1 MSDQSAADGQ
11 PNVLIILC
19 DQLQRDFV
27 GVYGH
32 PLALTPHVDRLAAE
46 GVKLARA
53 YVPKPQCAPSRAS
66 MFTGRYPHQHRLMMN
81 GAWHTWQTP
90 AGPLANRPALPE
102 SVPSLGQAFQ
112 AAGYRLGYTGPWH
125 MGNDET
131 PQHGW
136 TDFWRT
142 YRYWK
147 DGRDFYVQYLEELG
161 LDEVFHTEH
170 QRANMARSARTD
182 QGQPSMATQIP
193 TEHTRTA
200 WAVSQA
206 LEFLD
211 SGDARPWLFCCS
223 IKDPHPPVLPPPEF
237 ADLVS
242 PNDIQFVPSWVDD
255 LEDKPAQ
262 QRDSASVRWTSYMS
276 DDQWRQ
282 YIAHYHGLNA
292 HIDTEVGRLLR
303 GLDQRGLADDTLVIF
318 LSDHGEMMGSHHM
331 AHKGPYMYED
341 VYAIPFIAHWPGR
354 IEGGRTE
361 SGFFSTVD
369 FTATIGALCG
379 VPVDGGAGLDQSAM
393 LAHGQPGP
401 RDAIFAEFYGQG
413 SEAERGL
420 MAIKSVRTDRWK
432 YNVYLNDRSELYDL
446 AADPHELTNLIDN
459 PEHADTRSQL
469 GDRIVGWLRDTD
481 DPLADTFAREIA
493 KLASSGTVGT

>member
-1 MSDQSAADGQ
+1 MSDQSAADSQ

-27 GVYGH
+27 GAYGH
-32 PLALTPHVDRLAAE
+32 PLARTPHMDRLAAE

-170 QRANMARSARTD
+170 QRANMARAARTD

-211 SGDARPWLFCCS
+211 GGDARPWLFCCS
-223 IKDPHPPVLPPPEF
+223 IKDPHPPCCRPPNSLTWYLPM
-237 ADLVS
+237 
-242 PNDIQFVPSWVDD
+242 
-255 LEDKPAQ
+255 
-262 QRDSASVRWTSYMS
+262 TSS
-276 DDQWRQ
+276 SCR
-282 YIAHYHGLNA
+282 
-292 HIDTEVGRLLR
+292 R
-303 GLDQRGLADDTLVIF
+303 GLTTWKVSRPSSATPP
-318 LSDHGEMMGSHHM
+318 
-331 AHKGPYMYED
+331 AC
-341 VYAIPFIAHWPGR
+341 AGR
-354 IEGGRTE
+354 RICPTT
-361 SGFFSTVD
+361 SGASTSP
-369 FTATIGALCG
+369 TT
-379 VPVDGGAGLDQSAM
+379 
-393 LAHGQPGP
+393 
-401 RDAIFAEFYGQG
+401 
-413 SEAERGL
+413 
-420 MAIKSVRTDRWK
+420 TD
-432 YNVYLNDRSELYDL
+432 
-446 AADPHELTNLIDN
+446 
-459 PEHADTRSQL
+459 
-469 GDRIVGWLRDTD
+469 
-481 DPLADTFAREIA
+481 
-493 KLASSGTVGT
+493 

>member
-1 MSDQSAADGQ
+1 MSDPLADARS
-11 PNVLIILC
+11 PNVLIVLC

-27 GVYGH
+27 GAYGH
-32 PLALTPHVDRLAAE
+32 PLAQTPNIDRLANQ
-46 GVKLARA
+46 GVKLAHA
-53 YVPKPQCAPSRAS
+53 YVPKPQCAPARAS

-81 GAWHTWQTP
+81 NARHTWQTP
-90 AGPLANRPALPE
+90 AGPLANRPVLPE

-131 PQHGW
+131 PQHGF

-142 YRYWK
+142 YRYWQ
-147 DGRDFYVQYLEELG
+147 DGRDYYVQYLEELG
-161 LDEVFHTEH
+161 LDQLFHDEH
-170 QRANMARSARTD
+170 QRANMARAARTD
-182 QGQPSMATQIP
+182 RGQPSLATQIP
-193 TEHTRTA
+193 TQHTRTA
-200 WAVSQA
+200 WAVSQT

-211 SGDARPWLFCCS
+211 SADTRPWLFCCS

-242 PNDIQFVPSWVDD
+242 PDDVQFVPSWFDD
-255 LEDKPAQ
+255 LSDKPAL
-262 QRDSASVRWTSYMS
+262 QRDSASVRWTSYMT

-292 HIDTEVGRLLR
+292 HIDTQVGRLLR
-303 GLDQRGLADDTLVIF
+303 GLEQRGLTNHTLVIF

-341 VYAIPFIAHWPGR
+341 VYAIPFIAHWPGHV
-354 IEGGRTE
+354 EGGRTHPDL
-361 SGFFSTVD
+361 FSTVD
-369 FTATIGALCG
+369 FTPTLGALCG
-379 VPVDGGAGLDQSAM
+379 VPVDAGAGLDQSAV
-393 LAHGQPGP
+393 LTDGETGP

-420 MAIKSVRTDRWK
+420 MAIKSIRTHTWK
-432 YNVYLNDRSELYDL
+432 LNLYLNDRSELYNL
-446 AADPHELTNLIDN
+446 ATDPHELTNLIDH
-459 PEHADTRSQL
+459 PDHQATRREL
-469 GDRIVGWLRDTD
+469 GERILNWLRETD
-481 DPLADTFAREIA
+481 DPLTEVFANE
-493 KLASSGTVGT
+493 TVST